1 MMTISEVKKWLAVAK
16 GLERVGLLKSSDWK
30 SIRLISKN
38 YRAELVNKVIDKA
51 AQIGSAC

>member
-30 SIRLISKN
+30 SVRLISKT
-38 YRAELVNKVIDKA
+38 YRTELVNKVIDKA